1 MILSV
6 DGKYVLNFLII
17 YSNRSIKR
25 FRSFQEQTKRLRQ
38 YKNDDYCK
46 RVQKPHGVLEFIYLP
61 RLCFPFSAAPETD
74 GRHITRP
81 IYNVLY

>member
-17 YSNRSIKR
+17 YSYSCIKL
-25 FRSFQEQTKRLRQ
+25 FRTFREQTKRLRQ
-38 YKNDDYCK
+38 YKNDDDCK
-46 RVQKPHGVLEFIYLP
+46 RVQKPHSVLELIYLP
-61 RLCFPFSAAPETD
+61 RLCFPFSAPETD
-74 GRHITRP
+74 SRHITRP